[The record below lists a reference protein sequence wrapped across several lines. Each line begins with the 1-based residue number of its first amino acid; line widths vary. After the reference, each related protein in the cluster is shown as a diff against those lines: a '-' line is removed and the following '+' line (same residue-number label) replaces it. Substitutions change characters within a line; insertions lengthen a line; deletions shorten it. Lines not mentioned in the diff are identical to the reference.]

1 VVNGT
6 VTLSSVA
13 LGSELVLVAV
23 VNVVNKAV
31 LESKEVDMVV
41 AALVVVVMIPPPLP
55 RVLLS
60 RDSAYSVRFSGGRGT
75 ACSLVVAVVVEVAVM
90 PSVVAA
96 VTTGVDNCSSSGLAV

>member
-1 VVNGT
+1 MNGT
-6 VTLSSVA
+6 VTVSCVVP
-13 LGSELVLVAV
+13 GSELVLVDV
-23 VNVVNKAV
+23 DNVVNKAV
-31 LESKEVDMVV
+31 LESKEVVVVV
-41 AALVVVVMIPPPLP
+41 AVLVVVVMIPPPLP

-60 RDSAYSVRFSGGRGT
+60 KDSAYSVRLSGGRGT